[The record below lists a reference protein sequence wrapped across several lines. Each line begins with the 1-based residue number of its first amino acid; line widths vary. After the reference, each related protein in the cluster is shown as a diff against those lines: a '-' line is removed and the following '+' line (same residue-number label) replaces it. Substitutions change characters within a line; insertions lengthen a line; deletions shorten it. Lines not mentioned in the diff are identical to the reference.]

1 MVQLEFVGRVLR
13 AFNTLLI
20 RSTRDPNV
28 TCSAHAAFANVDADF
43 VQGNDRPEKR
53 TGALI
58 FTIHS
63 LL

>member
-20 RSTRDPNV
+20 RSTRDPHV

-53 TGALI
+53 T
-58 FTIHS
+58 
-63 LL
+63 